1 MNVGLIGLGLMGHG
15 MGESLLRGG
24 HELTV
29 YNRTAS
35 KADALVA
42 KGARLAKSPADACRG
57 DVVITMVADDAALEE
72 VTFGALGILK
82 NLAAGAVHVSASTIS
97 VALADRLTDEHT
109 KAGQHFVSAPVFGRP
124 QVAAAGQLNILIAGA
139 ADPVKRVMPVLES
152 MGQKVWPFGDRP
164 SAANLVK
171 LSGNFMLFAAVEALA
186 ESIALLR
193 KGGVDEHA
201 FVDMMTN
208 TLFAA
213 PIYKGY
219 APLITKQ
226 QYQPPGFS
234 APLGLKDVRLA
245 LAAGESLQVPLPLGS
260 LVRDKFLALLAR
272 GGEGDDIAALGR
284 IAAEQ
289 AGIASR

>member
-1 MNVGLIGLGLMGHG
+1 MKVGLIGLGLMGHG
-15 MGESLLRGG
+15 MAESLLRAG

-42 KGARLAKSPADACRG
+42 KGARLAKAPADACKG
-57 DVVITMVADDAALEE
+57 DAVITMLSDDAALEE
-72 VTFGALGILK
+72 VTFGPHGILK
-82 NLAAGAVHVSASTIS
+82 HLPAGAIHVSASTIS
-97 VALADRLTDEHT
+97 VALADRLTNEHE

-124 QVAAAGQLNILIAGA
+124 QVAAAGQLNILAAGA
-139 ADPVKRVMPVLES
+139 AEPVKRAMPVLEA
-152 MGQKVWPFGDRP
+152 MAQKVWPFGEQP

-171 LSGNFMLFAAVEALA
+171 LSGNFMIFAAVEALA

-193 KGGVDEHA
+193 KSGVDEHA

-213 PIYKGY
+213 PVYKIY
-219 APLITKQ
+219 APLITQ
-226 QYQPPGFS
+226 QKYQPPGFA

-245 LAAGESLQVPLPLGS
+245 LAAGESKNVPLPLGS
-260 LVRDKFLALLAR
+260 LVRDKFLTLMAR
-272 GGEGDDIAALGR
+272 GGEGDDIAALGK

-289 AGIASR
+289 AGM

>member
-1 MNVGLIGLGLMGHG
+1 MKVGLIGLGLMGHG

-42 KGARLAKSPADACRG
+42 KGARLAQTPADACHG
-57 DVVITMVADDAALEE
+57 DVVITMLADDAAVEE
-72 VTFGALGILK
+72 VTFSTQGILN
-82 NLAAGAVHVSASTIS
+82 NLAADTVHISSSTIS
-97 VALADRLTDEHT
+97 VALADRLSGEHA
-109 KAGQHFVSAPVFGRP
+109 KAGKRFVSAPVFGRP
-124 QVAAAGQLNILIAGA
+124 QVAAAGQLNILAAGA
-139 ADPVKRVMPVLES
+139 PDSVKRATPVLEA
-152 MGQKVWPFGDRP
+152 MAQKVWPFGEQP

-171 LSGNFMLFAAVEALA
+171 ISGNFMLFAAVEALA

-193 KGGVDEHA
+193 KAGVDEHA
-201 FVDMMTN
+201 YVDMMTN

-226 QYQPPGFS
+226 QYQPPGFA

-245 LAAGESLQVPLPLGS
+245 LAAGESLKVPLPLGS
-260 LVRDKFLALLAR
+260 LVRDKFLALIAR
-272 GGEGDDIAALGR
+272 GGEGDDIAALGK

-289 AGIASR
+289 AGM

>member
-1 MNVGLIGLGLMGHG
+1 MKVGLIGLGVMGQG

-29 YNRTAS
+29 YNRTTS

-42 KGARLAKSPADACRG
+42 KGARLASTPADACRG
-57 DVVITMVADDAALEE
+57 DAVITMVADDAALED
-72 VTFGALGILK
+72 VTFGTHGILQ
-82 NLAAGAVHVSASTIS
+82 NLGAGTVHVSASTIS
-97 VALADRLTDEHT
+97 VVLAERLTDEHT

-124 QVAAAGQLNILIAGA
+124 HVAAAGQLNVLAAGA
-139 ADPVKRVMPVLES
+139 ADAVKRVMPLLES
-152 MGQKVWPFGDRP
+152 MGQKVWPFGARP

-171 LSGNFMLFAAVEALA
+171 LSGNFLIFAAVEALA

-193 KGGVDEHA
+193 KADVDQHA

-219 APLITKQ
+219 APLITTQ
-226 QYQPPGFS
+226 QYQPPGFA
-234 APLGLKDVRLA
+234 APLGLKDVRLV
-245 LAAGESLQVPLPLGS
+245 LAAGESLNVPLPLGS
-260 LVRDKFLALLAR
+260 LVRDKFLALLAQ
-272 GGEGDDIAALGR
+272 GDGENLDIAALGR
-284 IAAEQ
+284 VAAEQ
-289 AGIASR
+289 SGQ

>member
-1 MNVGLIGLGLMGHG
+1 MKVGLIGLGLMGHG
-15 MGESLLRGG
+15 MGESLLCGG

-42 KGARLAKSPADACRG
+42 KGARLAKTPADACRG
-57 DVVITMVADDAALEE
+57 DVVITMLADDAAVEE
-72 VTFGALGILK
+72 VTLSAQGILK
-82 NLAAGAVHVSASTIS
+82 NLAADAVHVSSSTIS
-97 VALADRLTDEHT
+97 VALSERLTDAHA
-109 KAGQHFVSAPVFGRP
+109 KAGQRFVSAPVFGRP
-124 QVAAAGQLNILIAGA
+124 QVAAAGQLNIVAAGA
-139 ADPVKRVMPVLES
+139 PDSVQRVTPVLES
-152 MGQKVWPFGDRP
+152 MAQKVWPFGEQP
-164 SAANLVK
+164 GAANLVK

-193 KGGVDEHA
+193 KAGVDEHA

-226 QYQPPGFS
+226 QYQPPGFA

-245 LAAGESLQVPLPLGS
+245 LAAGEKLKVPLPLGS
-260 LVRDKFLALLAR
+260 LVRDRFLALIAR
-272 GGEGDDIAALGR
+272 GGEGDDIAALGK

-289 AGIASR
+289 AGM

>member
-1 MNVGLIGLGLMGHG
+1 MKVGLIGLGMMGHG
-15 MGESLLRGG
+15 MAESLLRGG

-29 YNRTAS
+29 YNRTAK

-42 KGARLAKSPADACRG
+42 KGAQLAKTPADACRG
-57 DVVITMVADDAALEE
+57 DVVITMLSDDAALEE
-72 VTFGALGILK
+72 VIFGAHGILT
-82 NLAAGAVHVSASTIS
+82 NLSPGGVHVSASTIS
-97 VALADRLTDEHT
+97 VALADRLTDEHS
-109 KAGQHFVSAPVFGRP
+109 KAKQHFVSAPVFGRP
-124 QVAAAGQLNILIAGA
+124 HVAAAGQLNILAAGA
-139 ADPVKRVMPVLES
+139 PDPVKRVMPVLES
-152 MGQKVWPFGDRP
+152 MAQKVWPFGEKP

-171 LSGNFMLFAAVEALA
+171 LSGNFMIFAAVEALA

-193 KGGVDEHA
+193 KAGVDEHA

-213 PIYKGY
+213 PVYKIY
-219 APLITKQ
+219 APLITQ
-226 QYQPPGFS
+226 QKYQPPGFS

-245 LAAGESLQVPLPLGS
+245 LAAGESMNVPLPLGS

-272 GGEGDDIAALGR
+272 GGEGDDIAALGK

-289 AGIASR
+289 AGM

>member
-1 MNVGLIGLGLMGHG
+1 MKVGLIGLGLMGHG
-15 MGESLLRGG
+15 MGESLLRAG

-29 YNRTAS
+29 YNRTAG

-57 DVVITMVADDAALEE
+57 DVVITMVADDAALEG
-72 VTFGALGILK
+72 VTFGAQGILE
-82 NLAAGAVHVSASTIS
+82 NLSAGAVHVSASTIS
-97 VALADRLTDEHT
+97 VALADRLTDEHSR
-109 KAGQHFVSAPVFGRP
+109 AGQHLVSAPVFGRP
-124 QVAAAGQLNILIAGA
+124 QVAAAGQLNILTAGA

-152 MGQKVWPFGDRP
+152 MGQKVWPFGERP

-171 LSGNFMLFAAVEALA
+171 LSGNFMIFAAVEALA

-193 KGGVDEHA
+193 KAGVDEHA

-213 PIYKGY
+213 PIYKIY

-226 QYQPPGFS
+226 QYQPPGFA
-234 APLGLKDVRLA
+234 APLGAKDTRLA
-245 LAAGESLQVPLPLGS
+245 LAAGERLNVPLPLAS
-260 LVRDKFLALLAR
+260 LVRDKFLELLAR
-272 GGEGDDIAALGR
+272 GGEGDDIAALGKV
-284 IAAEQ
+284 AAEQ
-289 AGIASR
+289 AGM

>member
-1 MNVGLIGLGLMGHG
+1 MKVGLIGLGLMGHG
-15 MGESLLRGG
+15 MAESLLRGG

-42 KGARLAKSPADACRG
+42 KGARLAKTPADACRG
-57 DVVITMVADDAALEE
+57 DVVITMLADDAAVEE
-72 VTFGALGILK
+72 VTFGAHGILE
-82 NLAAGAVHVSASTIS
+82 NLSVGAVHVSASTIS
-97 VALADRLTDEHT
+97 VALADRLTIEHSQSG
-109 KAGQHFVSAPVFGRP
+109 KHFVSAPVFGRP
-124 QVAAAGQLNILIAGA
+124 QVAAAGQLNILAAGA
-139 ADPVKRVMPVLES
+139 AEPVKRVLPVLES
-152 MGQKVWPFGDRP
+152 MAQKVWPFGERP

-171 LSGNFMLFAAVEALA
+171 LSGNFMIFAAVEALA
-186 ESIALLR
+186 ESIALIR

-201 FVDMMTN
+201 FVDLMTS

-226 QYQPPGFS
+226 QYQPPGFA

-245 LAAGESLQVPLPLGS
+245 LTAGESLKVPLPLGS
-260 LVRDKFLALLAR
+260 LVRDKFLTLLAR
-272 GGEGDDIAALGR
+272 GGEGDDIAALGKV
-284 IAAEQ
+284 AAEQ
-289 AGIASR
+289 AGM

>member
-1 MNVGLIGLGLMGHG
+1 MKVGLIGLGLMGHG
-15 MGESLLRGG
+15 MAESLLRGG

-42 KGARLAKSPADACRG
+42 KGAQLAKTPADACRG
-57 DVVITMVADDAALEE
+57 DAIITMLSDDAALEE
-72 VTFGALGILK
+72 VTFGPHGILT
-82 NLAAGAVHVSASTIS
+82 NLAAGAVHISASTIS
-97 VALADRLTDEHT
+97 VALADRLTDEHNKT
-109 KAGQHFVSAPVFGRP
+109 GQHFVSAPVFGRP
-124 QVAAAGQLNILIAGA
+124 QVAAAGQLNILAAGA
-139 ADPVKRVMPVLES
+139 AEPVKRVMPVLEA
-152 MGQKVWPFGDRP
+152 MGQKVWPFGEKP

-171 LSGNFMLFAAVEALA
+171 LSGNFMIFAAVEALA

-193 KGGVDEHA
+193 KAGVDEHA

-213 PIYKGY
+213 PIYKIY
-219 APLITKQ
+219 APLITQ
-226 QYQPPGFS
+226 QKYQPPGFS

-245 LAAGESLQVPLPLGS
+245 LAAGESMNVPLPLGS

-272 GGEGDDIAALGR
+272 GGEGDDIAALGK

-289 AGIASR
+289 AGM

>member
-1 MNVGLIGLGLMGHG
+1 MKIGLIGLGLMGHG
-15 MGESLLRGG
+15 MAESLLRGG

-42 KGARLAKSPADACRG
+42 KGAQLAKTPADACRG
-57 DVVITMVADDAALEE
+57 DVVITMLSDDAALEE
-72 VTFGALGILK
+72 VTRGAHGILK
-82 NLAAGAVHVSASTIS
+82 NLGAGAVHVSASTIS
-97 VALADRLTDEHT
+97 VALAERLTDEHN

-124 QVAAAGQLNILIAGA
+124 QVAAAGQLNILAAGA
-139 ADPVKRVMPVLES
+139 AEPVKRVMPVLEA
-152 MGQKVWPFGDRP
+152 MAQKVWPFGEQP

-171 LSGNFMLFAAVEALA
+171 LSGNFMIFAAVEALA

-193 KGGVDEHA
+193 KAGVDEHA

-213 PIYKGY
+213 PIYKIY

-226 QYQPPGFS
+226 QYQPPGFA

-245 LAAGESLQVPLPLGS
+245 LAAGESMNVPLPLGS

-272 GGEGDDIAALGR
+272 GGEGDDIAALGKV
-284 IAAEQ
+284 AAEQ
-289 AGIASR
+289 AGM

>member
-1 MNVGLIGLGLMGHG
+1 MKVGLIGLGMMGHG

-35 KADALVA
+35 KADSLVA
-42 KGARLAKSPADACRG
+42 KGARLAKTPADACRG
-57 DVVITMVADDAALEE
+57 EVVITMLADDAAVEQ
-72 VTFGALGILK
+72 VAFSDQGILK
-82 NLAAGAVHVSASTIS
+82 NLAADTVHVSCSTIS
-97 VALADRLTDEHT
+97 VPFADRLADAHA
-109 KAGQHFVSAPVFGRP
+109 KAGQQFVSAPVFGRP
-124 QVAAAGQLNILIAGA
+124 QVATAGQLNIVAAGA
-139 ADPVKRVMPVLES
+139 PDSVKRVTPALES
-152 MGQKVWPFGDRP
+152 MAQKVWPFGERP

-171 LSGNFMLFAAVEALA
+171 ISGNFMLFAAVEALA
-186 ESIALLR
+186 ESVALLR
-193 KGGVDEHA
+193 KAGVDEHA

-213 PIYKGY
+213 PVYKGY

-226 QYQPPGFS
+226 QYRPAGFA

-245 LAAGESLQVPLPLGS
+245 LAAGESLKVPLPLGS
-260 LVRDKFLALLAR
+260 LVRDKFLALIAR
-272 GGEGDDIAALGR
+272 GGEEDDIAALGK

-289 AGIASR
+289 AGM

>member
-1 MNVGLIGLGLMGHG
+1 MKVGLIGLGLMGHG
-15 MGESLLRGG
+15 MAESLLRGG

-42 KGARLAKSPADACRG
+42 KGARLAKTPADACRG
-57 DVVITMVADDAALEE
+57 DLVITMLSDDAALEE
-72 VTFGALGILK
+72 VTFGAHGVLTNLGA
-82 NLAAGAVHVSASTIS
+82 NAVHVSASTIS
-97 VALADRLTDEHT
+97 VELAERLTDEHS

-124 QVAAAGQLNILIAGA
+124 QVAAAGQLNILAAGA
-139 ADPVKRVMPVLES
+139 ADPVKRAMPVLES
-152 MGQKVWPFGDRP
+152 MGQKVWPFGEKP

-171 LSGNFMLFAAVEALA
+171 LSGNFMIFAAVEALA

-193 KGGVDEHA
+193 KAGVDEHA

-213 PIYKGY
+213 PIYKIY

-226 QYQPPGFS
+226 QYQPPGFA

-245 LAAGESLQVPLPLGS
+245 LAAGESLNVPLPLGS
-260 LVRDKFLALLAR
+260 LVRDKFLSLLAG

-289 AGIASR
+289 SGQK

>member
-1 MNVGLIGLGLMGHG
+1 MKVGLIGLGLMGHG

-42 KGARLAKSPADACRG
+42 KGARLARTPAEASRG
-57 DVVITMVADDAALEE
+57 DVVVTMVADDAALEE
-72 VTFGALGILK
+72 VTFGAHGILE
-82 NLAAGAVHVSASTIS
+82 NLSADSVHVSASTVS
-97 VALADRLTDEHT
+97 VVLADRLTEQHSR
-109 KAGQHFVSAPVFGRP
+109 AGQHFVSAPVFGRP
-124 QVAAAGQLNILIAGA
+124 QVAAAGQLNVLAAGA
-139 ADPVKRVMPVLES
+139 AEPVKRVMPVLKS
-152 MGQKVWPFGDRP
+152 FGQNVWPFGERP

-171 LSGNFMLFAAVEALA
+171 LSGNFLILAAVEALA

-193 KGGVDEHA
+193 KAGVDEHA

-208 TLFAA
+208 TLFAS

-226 QYQPPGFS
+226 QYQPPGFA
-234 APLGLKDVRLA
+234 APLGLKDIRLA
-245 LAAGESLQVPLPLGS
+245 LAAGEGLNVPLPLGS

-272 GGEGDDIAALGR
+272 GGEGDDIAALGKV
-284 IAAEQ
+284 AAEQ
-289 AGIASR
+289 SGQ

>member
-1 MNVGLIGLGLMGHG
+1 MKVGLIGLGMMGHG

-35 KADALVA
+35 KADSLVA
-42 KGARLAKSPADACRG
+42 KGARLAKTPADACRG
-57 DVVITMVADDAALEE
+57 EVVITMLADDAAVEQVAFSE
-72 VTFGALGILK
+72 QGILK
-82 NLAAGAVHVSASTIS
+82 NLAPHTVHVSCSTIS
-97 VALADRLTDEHT
+97 VAFADRLADAHA
-109 KAGQHFVSAPVFGRP
+109 KAGQQFVSAPVFGRP
-124 QVAAAGQLNILIAGA
+124 QVATAGQLNIVAAGA
-139 ADPVKRVMPVLES
+139 QDSVKRVTPVLES
-152 MGQKVWPFGDRP
+152 MAQKVWPFGERP

-171 LSGNFMLFAAVEALA
+171 ISGNFMLFAAVEALA

-193 KGGVDEHA
+193 KAGVDEHA

-213 PIYKGY
+213 PVYKGY

-226 QYQPPGFS
+226 QYRPAGFA

-245 LAAGESLQVPLPLGS
+245 LTTGESLKVPLPLGS
-260 LVRDKFLALLAR
+260 LVRDKFLALIAR
-272 GGEGDDIAALGR
+272 GGEEDDIAALGK

-289 AGIASR
+289 AGM

>member
-1 MNVGLIGLGLMGHG
+1 MKVGLIGLGLMGHG

-35 KADALVA
+35 KADDLVA
-42 KGARLAKSPADACRG
+42 KGARLAKTPADACRG
-57 DVVITMVADDAALEE
+57 DAVITMVADDRALEE
-72 VTFGALGILK
+72 VTFGAQGIIK
-82 NLAAGAVHVSASTIS
+82 NLAAGSVHVSASTIG
-97 VALADRLTDEHT
+97 VPMADRLTDEHA

-124 QVAAAGQLNILIAGA
+124 QVAAAGQLNIAVAGA
-139 ADPVKRVMPVLES
+139 PDAVKRVMPALES
-152 MGQKVWPFGDRP
+152 ISQKVWPFGERP

-201 FVDMMTN
+201 FVDMITN

-226 QYQPPGFS
+226 QYQPAGFA

-245 LAAGESLQVPLPLGS
+245 LAAGENLKVPLPLGS
-260 LVRDKFLALLAR
+260 LVRDKFLALIAR
-272 GGEGDDIAALGR
+272 GGESDDIAALGK

-289 AGIASR
+289 AGM

>member
-1 MNVGLIGLGLMGHG
+1 MKVGLIGLGMMGHG

-42 KGARLAKSPADACRG
+42 KGARLARSPADACRG
-57 DVVITMVADDAALEE
+57 DAVITMLADDAALEE
-72 VTFGALGILK
+72 VTFGAHGILE
-82 NLAAGAVHVSASTIS
+82 NLSAGAAHVSASTIS
-97 VALADRLTDEHT
+97 VALSDRLTDEHT
-109 KAGQHFVSAPVFGRP
+109 KARQHFVSAPVFGRP
-124 QVAAAGQLNILIAGA
+124 QVAAAGQLNIVVAGA
-139 ADPVKRVMPVLES
+139 MDPVKRVMPVLES

-201 FVDMMTN
+201 FVDMITN
-208 TLFAA
+208 TLFSA

-245 LAAGESLQVPLPLGS
+245 LAAGESLKVPLPLGS

-272 GGEGDDIAALGR
+272 GGEGDDIAALGKV
-284 IAAEQ
+284 AAEQ
-289 AGIASR
+289 AGM

>member
-1 MNVGLIGLGLMGHG
+1 MKVGLIGLGLMGHG

-42 KGARLAKSPADACRG
+42 KGARLAKTPADTCRG
-57 DVVITMVADDAALEE
+57 DVVITMLADDVAVEE
-72 VTFGALGILK
+72 VTFGAQGILK
-82 NLAAGAVHVSASTIS
+82 NLAADTVHVSSSTIS
-97 VALADRLTDEHT
+97 VALADRLSGEHA
-109 KAGQHFVSAPVFGRP
+109 KAGKHFVSAPVFGRP
-124 QVAAAGQLNILIAGA
+124 QVAAAGQLNILAAGA
-139 ADPVKRVMPVLES
+139 PASVQRAMPVLES
-152 MGQKVWPFGDRP
+152 MAQKVWPFGEQP

-171 LSGNFMLFAAVEALA
+171 ISGNFMLFAAVEALA
-186 ESIALLR
+186 ESIALVR
-193 KGGVDEHA
+193 KAGVDEHA
-201 FVDMMTN
+201 YVDMMTN

-226 QYQPPGFS
+226 QYQPPGFA

-245 LAAGESLQVPLPLGS
+245 LAAGENLKVPLPLGS
-260 LVRDKFLALLAR
+260 LVRDKFLALIAR
-272 GGEGDDIAALGR
+272 GGEGDDIAALGK

-289 AGIASR
+289 AGM